1 MLRIAILMGR
11 SFTDE
16 RGMPDVVRLL
26 GELGATAR
34 PLHLG
39 DDLIDVARVRPDY
52 DLYVLKN
59 RKDLGM
65 SVAADLHRAG
75 ATLLNP
81 YPVAALLRD
90 RIVTFRVLRAAGVPV
105 PETFVASH
113 ASQLLP
119 ALDRGPLIIRAHRRA
134 RPRASAVVSNAAE
147 LAALGPMDEPVFAQR
162 YHAPD
167 GPMHRKIYS
176 IGSER
181 FGVLRARPAHTA
193 AEKLGHPF
201 TLTPELE
208 DIARRCGSAF
218 GIDLFGLDVVE
229 SQGRPYVID
238 ISSFP
243 GFKGVPHG
251 PRRLAR
257 YIYAAAERAVRGES
271 IVPGDSLSTQLAAG
285 YRAFRGS
292 TLDLVLQALT
302 TTPATAEE
310 LDEIQKLVDEIRL
323 RVETPKPAPRARP
336 VRPPLAALPTR
347 EAASPRVAM
356 YSQGMVGFGHIR
368 RNASIAQALRAAPPS
383 PAIVLIAEAWQAG
396 ALPMPE
402 GVDCVT
408 LPALRREP
416 DGAYNPRFLLDVSD
430 QELIA
435 LRSRVIRS
443 AMQVFEPDVLI
454 VDHLPLGVANEL
466 TGTLE
471 RLRKRGNTRCVLGMR
486 EVLYDPETVQR
497 TWSDRANMD
506 AIREHYDAIWIYG
519 DPAVYDP
526 VREYGLPDDIAARVR
541 YTGYLD
547 QRPRLEF
554 AQAQAGPLLA
564 SLPPP
569 PDRVA
574 LCVVG
579 GGHDGGALAEAFLE
593 ADLPPDTSGVLVT
606 GPLMPGEQRQGV
618 YQRAQGR
625 SRFHVLE
632 FVPDPT
638 PLIERAD
645 RVIAMGGY
653 NTICE
658 VLSFEKHALIVP
670 RVRPEP
676 EQWIRAE
683 RLRHMGLVDVLHP
696 DQLDPAALTAW
707 LARDLGPPPAS
718 RSRIDLG
725 GLTRIPGLL
734 AELLGVPA
742 GPLQPAASA
751 TAEMGLT

>member
-1 MLRIAILMGR
+1 
-11 SFTDE
+11 
-16 RGMPDVVRLL
+16 MPDVVRLL
-26 GELGATAR
+26 GELGAAAKL
-34 PLHLG
+34 LHLG
-39 DDLIDVARVRPDY
+39 DDLIDVARVRLDY

-65 SVAADLHRAG
+65 SVAAELHRAG
-75 ATLLNP
+75 AALLNP

-90 RIVTFRVLRAAGVPV
+90 RIVTFRVLRAAGVLV

-119 ALDRGPLIIRAHRRA
+119 ALERGPLIIRPHRRA
-134 RPRASAVVSNAAE
+134 RLRRSELVSNATE
-147 LAALGPMDEPVFAQR
+147 LAALGPMEEPVFAQR

-176 IGSER
+176 IGTER
-181 FGVLRARPAHTA
+181 FGVLRVRPARTP
-193 AEKLGHPF
+193 EETRGDPF

-218 GIDLFGLDVVE
+218 GIDLFGVDVVE
-229 SQGRPYVID
+229 SDGRRYVID

-243 GFKGVPHG
+243 GFKGVPDG
-251 PRRLAR
+251 PQRLAR
-257 YIYAAAERAVRGES
+257 YIYAAAERAVRGEP
-271 IVPGDSLSTQLAAG
+271 IVPGDSLSTRLAAENH
-285 YRAFRGS
+285 AFRGS

-323 RVETPKPAPRARP
+323 RVEAPPRSSPQARP
-336 VRPPLAALPTR
+336 VRPRLDTPAAR
-347 EAASPRVAM
+347 ESPSPRVAM

-368 RNASIAQALRAAPPS
+368 RNASIAQALRASPLP
-383 PAIVLIAEAWQAG
+383 PAIVMIAEAWQAG

-430 QELIA
+430 QDLIA

-454 VDHLPLGVANEL
+454 VDHLPLGVADEL

-471 RLRKRGNTRCVLGMR
+471 RLRRRGNTRFVLGMR
-486 EVLYDPETVQR
+486 EVLYDPETVRR
-497 TWSDRANMD
+497 TWSDQANMD
-506 AIREHYDAIWIYG
+506 AIRDYYDAIWIYG

-526 VREYGLPDDIAARVR
+526 VREYDLPDHVAARAR

-569 PDRVA
+569 PARLA
-574 LCVVG
+574 LCLVG
-579 GGHDGGALAEAFLE
+579 GGHDGGALAEAFLQ
-593 ADLPPDTSGVLVT
+593 ADLPPDTTGVLVT
-606 GPLMPGEQRQGV
+606 GPLMPGEKRQDV

-625 SRFHVLE
+625 ERFQVLE

-645 RVIAMGGY
+645 RIIAMGGY

-670 RVRPEP
+670 RVKPEP

-683 RLRHMGLVDVLHP
+683 RLRDMGLVDVLHP
-696 DQLDPAALTAW
+696 DHLDPRALTQW

-725 GLTRIPGLL
+725 ALTRIPGLL
-734 AELLGVPA
+734 AEVLGAELPA
-742 GPLQPAASA
+742 IAVSA
-751 TAEMGLT
+751 GGLG

>member
-16 RGMPDVVRLL
+16 RGMPEVVRLL
-26 GELGATAR
+26 GELGAAAR
-34 PLHLG
+34 LLHLG
-39 DDLIDVARVRPDY
+39 DDLIDVARVRLDY

-59 RKDLGM
+59 RRDLGM

-75 ATLLNP
+75 AALLNP
-81 YPVAALLRD
+81 YPVSALLRD

-105 PETFVASH
+105 PETFIASH
-113 ASQLLP
+113 ASQLLS
-119 ALDRGPLIIRAHRRA
+119 ALERGPLIIRPHRRA
-134 RPRASAVVSNAAE
+134 RLRRSELVSNATE
-147 LAALGPMDEPVFAQR
+147 LAALGPMEEPVFAQR

-167 GPMHRKIYS
+167 GPVHRKIYS

-181 FGVLRARPAHTA
+181 FGVLRVRPARTP
-193 AEKLGHPF
+193 EEMRGDPF

-218 GIDLFGLDVVE
+218 GIDLFGVDVVE
-229 SQGRPYVID
+229 SDGRTYVID

-243 GFKGVPHG
+243 GFKGVPDASE
-251 PRRLAR
+251 RLAR
-257 YIYAAAERAVRGES
+257 YIYAAAERAVRGEP
-271 IVPGDSLSTQLAAG
+271 IVAGDSLSTRLAAEH
-285 YRAFRGS
+285 RAFGGS

-310 LDEIQKLVDEIRL
+310 LDEIQTLVDEIRL
-323 RVETPKPAPRARP
+323 RVEAPSSSPLARP
-336 VRPPLAALPTR
+336 VRPRPTTPTTR
-347 EAASPRVAM
+347 EAPSPRVAM

-368 RNASIAQALRAAPPS
+368 RNASIAQALRASPLP
-383 PAIVLIAEAWQAG
+383 PAIVMIAEAWQAG

-466 TGTLE
+466 SGTIE
-471 RLRKRGNTRCVLGMR
+471 HLRKRGNTRCVLGMR
-486 EVLYDPETVQR
+486 EVLYDPETVRR

-506 AIREHYDAIWIYG
+506 AIRDHYDAVWIYG

-526 VREYGLPDDIAARVR
+526 VREYDLPEHVVARAR

-569 PDRVA
+569 PARVA

-579 GGHDGGALAEAFLE
+579 GGHDGSSLAEAFLGS
-593 ADLPPDTSGVLVT
+593 DLPPDTTGVLVT
-606 GPLMPGEQRQGV
+606 GPLMPGEKRQAV
-618 YQRAQGR
+618 YERAQGR
-625 SRFHVLE
+625 SCFQVLE

-670 RVRPEP
+670 RVKPEP

-683 RLRHMGLVDVLHP
+683 RLREMGLVDVLHP
-696 DQLDPAALTAW
+696 DQLDARALTEW
-707 LARDLGPPPAS
+707 LARDLGAPPQS
-718 RSRIDLG
+718 RSHIDLG
-725 GLTRIPGLL
+725 GLTRIPSLL
-734 AELLGVPA
+734 LEVLGVGVPA
-742 GPLQPAASA
+742 LAASA
-751 TAEMGLT
+751 AGLG

>member
-16 RGMPDVVRLL
+16 RGMPEVVRLL

-34 PLHLG
+34 SLHLG
-39 DDLIDVARVRPDY
+39 DDLIDVARVRLDY

-65 SVAADLHRAG
+65 SVAAELHRAG
-75 ATLLNP
+75 AALINP

-119 ALDRGPLIIRAHRRA
+119 ALDRGPLIIRPHRRA
-134 RPRASAVVSNAAE
+134 RLRGSEVVSNAAE
-147 LAALGPMDEPVFAQR
+147 LAALGPMEEPVFAQR
-162 YHAPD
+162 YHAAD
-167 GPMHRKIYS
+167 GSTHCKIYS
-176 IGSER
+176 IGNER
-181 FGVLRARPAHTA
+181 FGVLRVRPARTPD
-193 AEKLGHPF
+193 EMRGEPL

-218 GIDLFGLDVVE
+218 GIDLFGVDVVQ
-229 SQGRPYVID
+229 SDGRTYVID

-243 GFKGVPHG
+243 GLNGVPDG
-251 PRRLAR
+251 PGRLAR
-257 YIYAAAERAVRGES
+257 YIYAAAERAVRGEP
-271 IVPGDSLSTQLAAG
+271 IVPGDSLSTRRAAG
-285 YRAFRGS
+285 QHAFQGS
-292 TLDLVLQALT
+292 TLDLVLQALA
-302 TTPATAEE
+302 TTPATSEE

-323 RVETPKPAPRARP
+323 RAEAPPRSSPRARP
-336 VRPPLAALPTR
+336 VRPRLETPAIR
-347 EAASPRVAM
+347 ESPSPRVAM

-368 RNASIAQALRAAPPS
+368 RNASIAQALRASPLP
-383 PAIVLIAEAWQAG
+383 PAIVMIAEAWQAG

-430 QELIA
+430 QDLIA

-471 RLRKRGNTRCVLGMR
+471 RLRKRGNTRFVLGMR
-486 EVLYDPETVQR
+486 EVLYDPETVRR
-497 TWSDRANMD
+497 TWSDQANMD
-506 AIREHYDAIWIYG
+506 AIRDHYDAIWIYG

-526 VREYGLPDDIAARVR
+526 VREYALPDYVAARAR

-569 PDRVA
+569 PGRVV
-574 LCVVG
+574 LCLVG
-579 GGHDGGALAEAFLE
+579 GGHDGGALAEAFLQ
-593 ADLPPDTSGVLVT
+593 ADLPPDTTGVLVT
-606 GPLMPGEQRQGV
+606 GPLMPGEKRQDV
-618 YQRAQGR
+618 YERAQGR
-625 SRFHVLE
+625 ERFQVLE

-645 RVIAMGGY
+645 RIIAMGGY

-670 RVRPEP
+670 RVKPEP

-683 RLRHMGLVDVLHP
+683 RLRDMGLVDVLHP
-696 DQLDPAALTAW
+696 DQLDPRALTQW

-725 GLTRIPGLL
+725 ALTRIPGLL
-734 AELLGVPA
+734 AELLGAELPA
-742 GPLQPAASA
+742 VTVSA
-751 TAEMGLT
+751 GGLG